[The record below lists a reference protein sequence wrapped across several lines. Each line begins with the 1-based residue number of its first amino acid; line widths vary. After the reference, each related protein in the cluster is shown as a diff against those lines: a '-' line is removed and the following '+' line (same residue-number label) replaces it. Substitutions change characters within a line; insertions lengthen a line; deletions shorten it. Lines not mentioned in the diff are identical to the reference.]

1 MGIRKPPEAE
11 DILNILLWRAERKE
25 TRDLTI
31 HTPRTEK
38 LPKSMANS
46 TLANGILLSEY
57 DPLYKEEPVLPSKEF
72 EHILAYLQKDTGEID
87 MAQGTKEGTTS
98 EEDPMEE

>member
-1 MGIRKPPEAE
+1 
-11 DILNILLWRAERKE
+11 
-25 TRDLTI
+25 
-31 HTPRTEK
+31 
-38 LPKSMANS
+38 
-46 TLANGILLSEY
+46 
-57 DPLYKEEPVLPSKEF
+57 LYKEEPVLPSKEF